1 MTLNFWTYFSD
12 LESNLVQI
20 EKEKANEIF
29 RKLGSVENETKLPR
43 KKIDEWIKGIG
54 KEIALTK
61 ESYDFAD
68 FILIFREI
76 I

>member
-29 RKLGSVENETKLPR
+29 RKLGSVENETKLAR